1 MQAMLCRDLGQPLAI
16 ADMATP
22 EPGPGQVRL
31 RVHACGV
38 NFADT
43 LMLQGRYQE
52 RPALPFIPGLE
63 VCGTVDAAG
72 PGTDASA
79 LGSRVAAMVPHGGF
93 AEAICLPADACARV
107 PAGMSDAQAAGF
119 IIAYATSLIA
129 LERAALAEGENLLV
143 LGASGGIGLTAVEIG
158 HRLGARVI
166 ACARGAD
173 KLAVARQA
181 GADDLV
187 DSDTADLRAEVRAL
201 GGADVIYDPVGGE
214 LFDQALRATRQGA
227 RLLPLGFASGA
238 VPQIP
243 ANLLL
248 VKNLSVIGFY
258 LGGYARLHP
267 SALPRALDQLFG
279 WYDQGLLAPHVSHVV
294 PLQEANRAL
303 DLLRTRAA
311 TGKVVLSVGG

>member
-1 MQAMLCRDLGQPLAI
+1 G
-16 ADMATP
+16 
-22 EPGPGQVRL
+22 G
-31 RVHACGV
+31 
-38 NFADT
+38 
-43 LMLQGRYQE
+43 
-52 RPALPFIPGLE
+52 
-63 VCGTVDAAG
+63 CGTVEAAG
-72 PGTDASA
+72 PGTGAA
-79 LGSRVAAMVPHGGF
+79 ARGSRVAAMVPHGGL